1 MQILAKVI
9 TDTYPEFC
17 CFQFPI
23 FVAMFLADTYSTW
36 EVRIKIL
43 PPAILQGMSLNQPKY
58 LWFSK

>member
-23 FVAMFLADTYSTW
+23 FVAMFLADTYST
-36 EVRIKIL
+36 
-43 PPAILQGMSLNQPKY
+43 
-58 LWFSK
+58 